1 MKRIIWTV
9 YLLPVVK
16 KKVISEMYNRYLYII
31 SEENYSTSVDK
42 SL

>member
-9 YLLPVVK
+9 YLLSVVK

-31 SEENYSTSVDK
+31 SEENYSTFEDK